1 MTVTRARIESVTG
14 WLAQNATGTAAK
26 VTIDITLSK
35 VQCTDAN
42 IAPLPSTRG
51 VVDKCRLHNKVREEA
66 DSVDGIVVG
75 ESILNGE
82 QITVVTGA
90 DLADTHESAFP
101 IRENRGDNA
110 SIRQSDIFD

>member
-1 MTVTRARIESVTG
+1 M
-14 WLAQNATGTAAK
+14 
-26 VTIDITLSK
+26 DY
-35 VQCTDAN
+35 
-42 IAPLPSTRG
+42 RG

-90 DLADTHESAFP
+90 DLADTHW
-101 IRENRGDNA
+101 GDGQNGI
-110 SIRQSDIFD
+110 SVLITRL